1 MNHRSCSMANKKWS
15 MRHRRCAMVHGTFS
29 MDYTTCF
36 TLQRTKMRYDPLIA
50 RMSSMIHGRC
60 CTGLDVPS
68 PSLALSACSGPKAL
82 PLGILRGSPPL
93 PKAVGKFGLR
103 KLIETPDYIVKMPFP
118 SSKSGQKVEMSRM
131 QKMPT

>member
-1 MNHRSCSMANKKWS
+1 MADVVLALMFPRRRW
-15 MRHRRCAMVHGTFS
+15 RLAPARVQRRCPWV
-29 MDYTTCF
+29 
-36 TLQRTKMRYDPLIA
+36 
-50 RMSSMIHGRC
+50 
-60 CTGLDVPS
+60 
-68 PSLALSACSGPKAL
+68 
-82 PLGILRGSPPL
+82 GILRGSPPL